1 MCACTHYS
9 ILAHAVSNLMACGGV
24 ANIIAN
30 LLSMLVGTDFVT
42 MIMAQAV
49 TFVADLQLC
58 L

>member
-1 MCACTHYS
+1 
-9 ILAHAVSNLMACGGV
+9 MACGGV